1 MTLPEA
7 IAAWSEG
14 RSQAITL
21 LGEYCK
27 QSAINRLDDLSAE
40 RLRDFLARSYIEQ
53 ASALGSALPRPAE
66 LLDALASFIGW
77 ADKHVR
83 PGIET
88 ECLPVITGIAEELP
102 RALDIFSAMSESLA
116 GRGGAFTFSEFL
128 TTFEGGGQGLYD
140 VDVPGEAGAREGY
153 FRVMRVEG
161 VYAEVEDLITE
172 DRIWPIILP
181 DDVAGRLVA
190 GYVINLELA
199 LGADGWHIVG
209 CGFVYPPD
217 ADLGIR

>member
-14 RSQAITL
+14 RLQAISL

-27 QSAINRLDDLSAE
+27 QSGINTLDDLSAD
-40 RLRDFLARSYIEQ
+40 RLRDFLSRSYIEQ
-53 ASALGSALPRPAE
+53 ASAGGDSLPRPTE

-77 ADKHVR
+77 ANEHAR
-83 PGIET
+83 PGIEA
-88 ECLPVITGIAEELP
+88 EWLPVITGLAEELP
-102 RALDIFSAMSESLA
+102 RALDIFSALSESLA
-116 GRGGAFTFSEFL
+116 GRGGAFTFPEFL

-153 FRVMRVEG
+153 FKVIRVDG
-161 VYAEVEDLITE
+161 GYAEVEDLITE

-181 DDVAGRLVA
+181 DDVAGLLVA

-199 LGADGWHIVG
+199 RGPDGWHIVG
-209 CGFVYPPD
+209 CGFVYPPGT
-217 ADLGIR
+217 DLGIR